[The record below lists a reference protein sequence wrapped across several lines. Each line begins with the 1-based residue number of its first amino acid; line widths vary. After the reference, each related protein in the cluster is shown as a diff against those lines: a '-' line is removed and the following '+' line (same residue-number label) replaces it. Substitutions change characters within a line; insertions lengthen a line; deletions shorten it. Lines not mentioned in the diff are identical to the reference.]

1 MMFRPRSLRAS
12 LTLWHMSALLIVL
25 LAYAVAVFAFVRR
38 NLSAALDERL
48 GDDLEWAAAMADQNP
63 DGTLRWFDE
72 DPDGDHASPWLQV
85 WSNGRLI
92 FRTAVAERNL
102 IPDAEHL
109 ARQPDRRIVEVQ
121 TPYSTARVLTASTS
135 IYGRPVVLQVARS
148 ETQMQNELG
157 ELLLLLLLGLPV
169 GIAASGLG
177 GYFVARRALGPV
189 DRMTRQAQTITAAR
203 LSDRLPVENA
213 SDELGR
219 LASVFN
225 EMLGR
230 LESSFGQMRR
240 FAADVSHALRTP
252 LTAMRT
258 VGEVTLRGPDDRDA
272 YKAALG
278 SMLEEVDG
286 LTIVVDRLLTMAR
299 AEAEQ
304 LTLSPEAVDLSDL
317 AEDVAGELRV
327 LAEEKGQTLRVV
339 THGRPHGSADPLILR
354 QSVVNLVDNAIKY
367 TPEGG
372 EVRLELWDDP
382 AAAVVEVTDTGPGI
396 PSHAQGQIFDRFY
409 RGASPHPASA
419 SGGSG
424 LGLSI
429 AKWAVE
435 ANGGKLKVES
445 TSDGTTFR
453 ITLPR
458 AATAL
463 AVGGRR

>member
-1 MMFRPRSLRAS
+1 
-12 LTLWHMSALLIVL
+12 
-25 LAYAVAVFAFVRR
+25 
-38 NLSAALDERL
+38 
-48 GDDLEWAAAMADQNP
+48 
-63 DGTLRWFDE
+63 
-72 DPDGDHASPWLQV
+72 
-85 WSNGRLI
+85 
-92 FRTAVAERNL
+92 
-102 IPDAEHL
+102 
-109 ARQPDRRIVEVQ
+109 
-121 TPYSTARVLTASTS
+121 
-135 IYGRPVVLQVARS
+135 VVLQVARS
-148 ETQMQNELG
+148 ETQMQGELG
-157 ELLLLLLLGLPV
+157 ELMLLLLLGLPV

-225 EMLGR
+225 GMLGR

-258 VGEVTLRGPDDRDA
+258 VGEVTLRGPSDKEA

-286 LTIVVDRLLTMAR
+286 LTTVVERLLTMAR
-299 AEAEQ
+299 AEAGQ
-304 LTLSPEAVDLSDL
+304 LTLAPEAVDLSDL

-327 LAEEKGQTLRVV
+327 LAEEKRQTLTVV
-339 THGRPHGSADPLILR
+339 AHGRPRGSADPLILR

-396 PSHAQGQIFDRFY
+396 PAQAQGRIFDRFY
-409 RGASPHPASA
+409 RGASALRAPA

-435 ANGGKLKVES
+435 ANGGKLKVKS

-458 AATAL
+458 AAAVL
-463 AVGGRR
+463 AVQGQR